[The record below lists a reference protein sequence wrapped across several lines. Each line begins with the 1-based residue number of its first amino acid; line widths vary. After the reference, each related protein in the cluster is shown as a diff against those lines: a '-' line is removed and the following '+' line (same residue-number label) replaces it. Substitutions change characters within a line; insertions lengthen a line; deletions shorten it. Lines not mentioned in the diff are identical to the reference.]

1 MAIPTLGVKIT
12 QATRQQTSNFFC
24 GVREDAKSLLCST
37 ASSQLIKFDNSWPLN
52 IFFCRHMN
60 STLLY
65 HFIIGGSCI
74 KRAGGTSSQ
83 I

>member
-37 ASSQLIKFDNSWPLN
+37 ATSQLIKFDNS
-52 IFFCRHMN
+52 
-60 STLLY
+60 
-65 HFIIGGSCI
+65 
-74 KRAGGTSSQ
+74 
-83 I
+83 